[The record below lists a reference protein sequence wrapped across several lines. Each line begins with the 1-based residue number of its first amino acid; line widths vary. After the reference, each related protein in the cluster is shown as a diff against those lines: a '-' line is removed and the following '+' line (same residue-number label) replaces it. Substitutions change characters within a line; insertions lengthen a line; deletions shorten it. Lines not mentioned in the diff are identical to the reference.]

1 MKKLSVYFD
10 TSIINFHFA
19 EDAPEKK
26 AITIEYFER
35 YVRTGTYDH
44 FVSDFVVAEL
54 DRTSDKALRKSL
66 LDIIRLFPIQFL
78 PAEPHDEIQQLATHY
93 LQSGAIPKR
102 KLDDALHVAICTVH
116 KVDVLL
122 SWNFRHLA
130 NVNKE
135 RRLMV
140 ANIEAGYSFTPRM
153 ATPMEVFNE
162 R

>member
-1 MKKLSVYFD
+1 MRKLSVYFD

-19 EDAPEKK
+19 DDAPEKR
-26 AITIEYFER
+26 AITLEYFER
-35 YVRTGTYDH
+35 YVRTNTYEH
-44 FVSDFVVAEL
+44 FVSDFVIAEL
-54 DRTSDKALRKSL
+54 DRTRDTALRKLL
-66 LDIIRLFPIQFL
+66 LDIIPRFRIQFL
-78 PAEPHDEIQQLATHY
+78 SAEPHEEIQQLATHY

-116 KVDVLL
+116 KIDVLL

-135 RRLMV
+135 RKLMV